1 MEVNGKVRVAVN
13 GYGTIGKRV
22 ADAVNLQKDMCVV
35 GVTKTK
41 PDFEAK
47 MAVRKGY
54 DLYVAIPERAELF
67 DKAGVKIKGTI
78 DDLLSKADIVIDC
91 SPGKVGAENK
101 TKYEK
106 AGIKAIFQGGEKASV
121 AEVSFNALSCY
132 DRALGKNF
140 VRVVSCNTTGL
151 TRILYLIKE
160 NFGIKKV
167 RATMIRRV
175 VDPKEDKKGL
185 VNGIM
190 PNPITLPS
198 HHGPDVQTVLDVDIT
213 TVAFKVP
220 TTLMHVHSLNIV
232 PEKVPKA
239 EDIIEIFEEEP
250 RILLFSESDGF
261 TSTAK
266 IIEWSREV
274 RNRYDIFENCVWRD
288 SISVVDGEIYLTQ
301 AIHQEAIV
309 VPENIDAIR
318 AMFELKSRE
327 ESMKITNKSLSIG
340 ELQI

>member
-1 MEVNGKVRVAVN
+1 MSVKVAIN

-22 ADAVNLQKDMCVV
+22 ADAVSCQKDMEIV

-47 MAVRKGY
+47 LAVRRGY
-54 DLYVAIPERAELF
+54 KLYAAIPERVEVF
-67 DKAGVKIKGTI
+67 EKAGVPVEGTI
-78 DDLLSKADIVIDC
+78 EDLIQNADVVIDC

-101 TKYEK
+101 EKYYEK
-106 AGIKAIFQGGEKASV
+106 AGIKAIFQGGEKKDV
-121 AEVSFNALSCY
+121 AEVSFNALANY
-132 DRALGKNF
+132 EKAVGKRY

-151 TRILYLIKE
+151 TRLLYMIKQ

-190 PNPITLPS
+190 PNPIALPS

-220 TTLMHVHSLNIV
+220 TTIMHVHALNIELEKDAK
-232 PEKVPKA
+232 PEDVVEVLKQ
-239 EDIIEIFEEEP
+239 EP
-250 RILLFSESDGF
+250 RIMLVSSEDGF

-266 IIEWSREV
+266 VIEYAREL
-274 RNRYDIFENCVWRD
+274 RLRYDLFENVVWED
-288 SISVVDGEIYLTQ
+288 SIAIVDNELYLTQ
-301 AIHQEAIV
+301 AVHQEAIV

-318 AMFELKSRE
+318 AMFELADKE
-327 ESMKITNKSLSIG
+327 ESMKITNETLDIG
-340 ELQI
+340 KFQL

>member
-1 MEVNGKVRVAVN
+1 MIKVAIN

-22 ADAVNLQKDMCVV
+22 ADAIGYQKDMEVV

-47 MAVRKGY
+47 LAVNKGY
-54 DLYVAIPERAELF
+54 KLYTAIPERLKVFE
-67 DKAGVKIKGTI
+67 DAGIKVEGTI
-78 DDLLSKADIVIDC
+78 EDLIEKVDIVVDC
-91 SPGKVGAENK
+91 SPNKVGAENK
-101 TKYEK
+101 AKYYEK
-106 AGIKAIFQGGEKASV
+106 AGVKAIFQGGEKKDV
-121 AEVSFNALSCY
+121 AEVSFNALANY
-132 DRALGKNF
+132 DEAKGKQF

-151 TRILYLIKE
+151 TRLLYLIRE

-190 PNPITLPS
+190 PDPVKLPS

-213 TVAFKVP
+213 TTAFKIP
-220 TTLMHVHSLNIV
+220 TTLMHVHSINVELESDAKSDDV
-232 PEKVPKA
+232 VAVLDK
-239 EDIIEIFEEEP
+239 EP
-250 RILLFSESDGF
+250 RIMLVSAEDGF

-266 IIEWSREV
+266 VIEFAREY
-274 RNRYDIFENCVWRD
+274 RMRYDLFENVVWKE
-288 SISVVDGEIYLTQ
+288 SVSVVDGELYVTQ

-318 AMFELKSRE
+318 AMFELADKD
-327 ESMKITNKSLSIG
+327 ESMKITNETLGIC
-340 ELQI
+340 

>member
-1 MEVNGKVRVAVN
+1 VVNEKVKVAVN

-22 ADAVNLQKDMCVV
+22 ADAVSLQGDMKLI

-41 PDFEAK
+41 PDFEARI
-47 MAVRKGY
+47 AVKKGY
-54 DLYVAIPERAELF
+54 KLYAAIPDRVEVFERAGLSVE
-67 DKAGVKIKGTI
+67 GTI
-78 DDLLSKADIVIDC
+78 DDLLEKADIVIDC
-91 SPGKVGAENK
+91 SPGKIGAENK
-101 TKYEK
+101 QKYEK
-106 AGIKAIFQGGEKASV
+106 AGVKAIFQGGEKAEV
-121 AEVSFNALSCY
+121 AEVSFNALACY
-132 DRALGKNF
+132 DRAVGKNY

-151 TRILYLIKE
+151 TRTLYIIKE

-190 PNPITLPS
+190 PNPVSLPS

-232 PEKVPKA
+232 PEKEPKV
-239 EDIIEIFEEEP
+239 DEIVDAFEKEP
-250 RILLFSESDGF
+250 RILLFSENEGF
-261 TSTAK
+261 TSTTK
-266 IIEWSREV
+266 IIEWSREI
-274 RNRYDIFENCVWRD
+274 RTRYDIFENCIWKD

-309 VPENIDAIR
+309 IPENIDAIR
-318 AMFELKSRE
+318 AMFELKDRD
-327 ESMKITNKSLSIG
+327 ESMKLTNKSLGIG
-340 ELQI
+340 EIVP